1 MSGSA
6 GKGDKRRP
14 TQIGREE
21 ESIRRAF
28 ALGAITKEMF
38 EQKYEE
44 LVQQHKIIR
53 DGRVIRGQ
61 AMGK

>member
-1 MSGSA
+1 MTSSGH
-6 GKGDKRRP
+6 
-14 TQIGREE
+14 TYEREE
-21 ESIRRAF
+21 QNLRRAF

-44 LVQQHKIIR
+44 LVQQHKIVR
-53 DGRVIRGQ
+53 DGRIIRGQ

>member
-1 MSGSA
+1 MSSPA
-6 GKGDKRRP
+6 GKQR
-14 TQIGREE
+14 REE
-21 ESIRRAF
+21 QNLRRAL

-44 LVQQHKIIR
+44 LVQQHKIVR
-53 DGRVIRGQ
+53 GGRIIRGQ